1 MNTLAARAR
10 PGSRAHAGAHPVRPR
25 TAPVGP
31 EPWGRREA
39 LVTAVPAVAGLVLIV
54 WGWYGAS
61 GTVDLDSQT
70 RWLAVGICGLIVGGF
85 GMVAWLLLGLRAVTA
100 LKHEVLAELES
111 RLPAPEAASPAAAP
125 AAALGTVPGMRR
137 YHRPDCLMIAGKNAS
152 WAPEAEH
159 VRAGLQPCGV
169 CRPAGGDQ

>member
-10 PGSRAHAGAHPVRPR
+10 AGSRAHADARRVRPR
-25 TAPVGP
+25 TDPVGA
-31 EPWGRREA
+31 EPWSRLDA
-39 LVTAVPAVAGLVLIV
+39 LVPAVLAVAGLVLIV

-70 RWLAVGICGLIVGGF
+70 RWLAVGICGLIVGGL

-125 AAALGTVPGMRR
+125 AAALGTAPGMRR
-137 YHRPDCLMIAGKNAS
+137 YHRPDCLMISGKDAS

-169 CRPAGGDQ
+169 CRPGGSNP